1 VAAAGGLLAQVGQQ
15 RGALDRVDREQERHG
30 IGLADH
36 ARPGA
41 HRAHP
46 GADAQRVE
54 PGGFGMA
61 PGVVGIHPAREHG
74 QLGVQARE
82 VLQVGPVH
90 PGREVADTYAFAR
103 APGVG
108 QVQRGVAGLERQ
120 AQLGRQ
126 LGVGELPFGGQLTA
140 ELHGAPVRQ
149 PFLLQPATRALAR
162 FQHDHVHAGAGQIA
176 RRPQTGQP
184 GPRHHDVVS

>member
-1 VAAAGGLLAQVGQQ
+1 LRRWASSEVRSIESIESESAIASARRITPGRALTERIQAPTLSESSRAAS
-15 RGALDRVDREQERHG
+15 
-30 IGLADH
+30 
-36 ARPGA
+36 
-41 HRAHP
+41 
-46 GADAQRVE
+46 
-54 PGGFGMA
+54 GMA

-149 PFLLQPATRALAR
+149 PFLLQAATRALAR
-162 FQHDHVHAGAGQIA
+162 FQYDHVHAGAGQIA
-176 RRPQTGQP
+176 RRRQTGQP